1 MTFNNNHTVDNN
13 ATAKTAT
20 FNSGLPNLNKPRK
33 HVDKLPILISARIRL
48 SDDQREELKQEWRK
62 LRDSQTPEPTA
73 MPGSTVRAYG
83 VAKAE
88 SALKTSSLIISDII
102 SSRDTIPLSTIFE
115 LERLFDL
122 QLITEEQF
130 LEACRGYYIFNR
142 DKNDG

>member
-13 ATAKTAT
+13 AAATKTN
-20 FNSGLPNLNKPRK
+20 FVSNLPDLNRPRK
-33 HVDKLPILISARIRL
+33 HIDKLPILISSRVRL
-48 SDDQREELKQEWRK
+48 SDQQRETLKQEWRK

-115 LERLFDL
+115 LERLFDIE
-122 QLITEEQF
+122 LITEEQF